1 MPQSSSITNASSPS
15 SSSATATLAQPA
27 AAAPVPQT
35 PSSRMS
41 EHQMNV
47 NIERNHRTLPPQF
60 HSSSPSKYPSIP
72 RFTPAIP
79 SRMGGN
85 YTPNAQHGSGSSSN
99 NNNGGTSSSSYT
111 HNSNGYNH
119 RIGTSSASSSP
130 PGTPPSGLRNYYLN
144 AAYQRSQHH
153 IYSKGSSALPS
164 NSSSQQQQ
172 RPAMSTGAHQHQ
184 QQQYGA
190 RVQVPEAA
198 VARRS
203 YSADHLQVPETDF
216 ATGGTLQS
224 TENHVMTLQRALS
237 RLVEKNEQ
245 DEGDD
250 EENKDRQPASTTT
263 TRGEN
268 TPTTKIG
275 SNSSS
280 SSSTPPGTP
289 PHRKGV
295 TKYPKVELER
305 VDPEK
310 AAVITSI
317 SGESDITL
325 APPTTTTTTATATE
339 ISKDTQQQE
348 KEKPKKKTGR
358 KDGLDLPLPATTPVS
373 TDLRRQPSKAGV
385 LSNLLKLQ
393 GIGRQQKQH
402 RAPKVKAT
410 KEKRRP
416 TMYSRSAN
424 VSTASLTTKSVFG
437 TYPPLPATPSQQQ
450 QQGSTSLSI
459 FHPSPRNSNNGN
471 TSGTNSNRQS
481 AHFDNVI
488 AQSFSVMNSPFQSP
502 NISPRGSISG
512 GENTPNGF
520 YFTPVAN
527 GTTSPN
533 SPYGVPLSNEE
544 KMQITIAVADILER
558 QDFILR
564 LAKSLIKYGAP
575 SHRLEDAVDHAA
587 KTLEINLQ
595 CIYLP
600 NVMIV
605 SFTDYETHTSETHL
619 LKVPAGLD
627 MYKCALVHQ
636 VQKMV
641 THSSMPVEEAI
652 MKLDAI
658 NTEKDANGRWIT
670 VLAYAVS
677 GFCTAPMFFRGN
689 WIDATISFF
698 MGAAVGLLVWLS
710 EKVPSY
716 AHICDVTMSVVVAF
730 VAEALRHHN
739 VCTSAIKF
747 AGIVIILPGYT
758 ITCSILE
765 LSSRHIISGSVRLFY
780 AVIFSLL
787 LGYGLTIGASLW
799 SLFDHSK
806 RDDESKFSAECP
818 NAPLNP
824 LWNILF
830 VPFFAIS
837 LNIWLK
843 AHPRQWFLATVLSIV
858 GYTVS
863 YTSSVYGGAKT
874 EVSSAL
880 AAFAIG
886 LCGNIYQ
893 RLTRQLTFQA
903 VVCAVF
909 FLVPGSIGLKGAMAW
924 FTEDMSGGINF
935 ALQMVVTAIAISVG
949 LFTSALAVYPMGKIR
964 SAQMTF

>member
-1 MPQSSSITNASSPS
+1 MKI
-15 SSSATATLAQPA
+15 
-27 AAAPVPQT
+27 
-35 PSSRMS
+35 
-41 EHQMNV
+41 
-47 NIERNHRTLPPQF
+47 NIERNHRTLPSQF
-60 HSSSPSKYPSIP
+60 QSSSPSKYPSIP

-79 SRMGGN
+79 SRMSGN
-85 YTPNAQHGSGSSSN
+85 YTPNTHGSGNSNNGSSS
-99 NNNGGTSSSSYT
+99 GFT
-111 HNSNGYNH
+111 HNSSGYNH
-119 RIGTSSASSSP
+119 RIGTRSASSSP
-130 PGTPPSGLRNYYLN
+130 PGTPPSGLRNHYLN

-153 IYSKGSSALPS
+153 LYSKGNSAIS
-164 NSSSQQQQ
+164 GSSSQHQQQQQQQQ
-172 RPAMSTGAHQHQ
+172 RPAMSTGAHHQQQQQ

-190 RVQVPEAA
+190 QVQIPEPA

-203 YSADHLQVPETDF
+203 YSADHLRVPETDL
-216 ATGGTLQS
+216 ATGGILQS

-237 RLVEKNEQ
+237 KLIEKNEQ
-245 DEGDD
+245 DDDED
-250 EENKDRQPASTTT
+250 EENQDRQATA
-263 TRGEN
+263 
-268 TPTTKIG
+268 TPTPPTKTG

-289 PHRKGV
+289 PHQKGLA
-295 TKYPKVELER
+295 KYPKVELNR
-305 VDPEK
+305 LDSEK
-310 AAVITSI
+310 TAAITSL

-325 APPTTTTTTATATE
+325 APPLNTSNGTAITD
-339 ISKDTQQQE
+339 ISEKEQPEQE
-348 KEKPKKKTGR
+348 KTKKKPGR
-358 KDGLDLPLPATTPVS
+358 LSIFLQKDGLDLPLPTTTPMS

-393 GIGRQQKQH
+393 GISRQQKQH
-402 RAPKVKAT
+402 HAPKVKTT
-410 KEKRRP
+410 KEKKKRP

-424 VSTASLTTKSVFG
+424 VSAASLTTKSVFG
-437 TYPPLPATPSQQQ
+437 TYPPLPVTPSQQ

-459 FHPSPRNSNNGN
+459 FKPTHRNSHGSN
-471 TSGTNSNRQS
+471 SGANSNRHS
-481 AHFDNVI
+481 AHFDNVF

-502 NISPRGSISG
+502 NISPRGSFSG
-512 GENTPNGF
+512 GDNTPNGF
-520 YFTPVAN
+520 YFTPSTSGAA
-527 GTTSPN
+527 SPN
-533 SPYGVPLSNEE
+533 GGQYGAPLSNEE
-544 KMQITIAVADILER
+544 KLLITIAVADILER

-658 NTEKDANGRWIT
+658 NTEKDVNGRWIT

-677 GFCTAPMFFRGN
+677 GFCTAPMFFKGN
-689 WIDATISFF
+689 WIDAIISFF

-716 AHICDVTMSVVVAF
+716 AHICDITMSVVVAF

-780 AVIFSLL
+780 AVVFSLL

-799 SLFDHSK
+799 SFFDHTS
-806 RDDESKFSAECP
+806 RDDESRFSAQCP

-843 AHPRQWFLATVLSIV
+843 AHPRQWLLATVLSIV
-858 GYTVS
+858 GYAVS

-949 LFTSALAVYPMGKIR
+949 LFTSALAIYPMGKTR

>member
-1 MPQSSSITNASSPS
+1 MSHSPSNNATTTSSPPS
-15 SSSATATLAQPA
+15 PSANTPIT
-27 AAAPVPQT
+27 AAAPMPQA
-35 PSSRMS
+35 PSRMT
-41 EHQMNV
+41 EHQMNI

-85 YTPNAQHGSGSSSN
+85 YTPNTHGSGNS
-99 NNNGGTSSSSYT
+99 NNGGSGSYT
-111 HNSNGYNH
+111 HNSSGYNH

-153 IYSKGSSALPS
+153 LYSKGSSAIPGS
-164 NSSSQQQQ
+164 ASQHQYQQQ
-172 RPAMSTGAHQHQ
+172 RPPMSTGSHHH

-190 RVQVPEAA
+190 RVQVPEPA

-203 YSADHLQVPETDF
+203 YSADHLRVPETDL
-216 ATGGTLQS
+216 ATGGILQS

-237 RLVEKNEQ
+237 KLIEKNEQ
-245 DEGDD
+245 SDNED
-250 EENKDRQPASTTT
+250 EENQATATTT
-263 TRGEN
+263 GGEN
-268 TPTTKIG
+268 TPTNKTG
-275 SNSSS
+275 SNTSSS
-280 SSSTPPGTP
+280 PSTPPGTP
-289 PHRKGV
+289 PHRKGL
-295 TKYPKVELER
+295 TKYPKVEMDRL
-305 VDPEK
+305 DYEK
-310 AAVITSI
+310 VTAITSF
-317 SGESDITL
+317 SAESDITL
-325 APPTTTTTTATATE
+325 APPQNPTDGNATAE
-339 ISKDTQQQE
+339 ISE
-348 KEKPKKKTGR
+348 KERLELEKTKKKTGR
-358 KDGLDLPLPATTPVS
+358 VSIFLQKDGLDMSLPATTPVA

-402 RAPKVKAT
+402 RASKVKTT
-410 KEKRRP
+410 KEKKKRP

-424 VSTASLTTKSVFG
+424 ASTASLTTKSVFS
-437 TYPPLPATPSQQQ
+437 TYPPLPVTPSQQ

-459 FHPSPRNSNNGN
+459 FKPTPRNNGN
-471 TSGTNSNRQS
+471 NSGINSNRHS
-481 AHFDNVI
+481 THFDNVF

-502 NISPRGSISG
+502 NISPRGSFSG

-520 YFTPVAN
+520 YFTP
-527 GTTSPN
+527 GTSGTASPN
-533 SPYGVPLSNEE
+533 GGQYGAPLSNEE
-544 KMQITIAVADILER
+544 KLQITIAVADILER

-641 THSSMPVEEAI
+641 THSAMPVEEAI
-652 MKLDAI
+652 MKLDTI
-658 NTEKDANGRWIT
+658 NTEKDANGRWVT
-670 VLAYAVS
+670 VLAYAVA
-677 GFCTAPMFFRGN
+677 GFCTAPMFFKGN
-689 WIDATISFF
+689 WIDAIISFF

-716 AHICDVTMSVVVAF
+716 AHICDITMSVVVAF

-780 AVIFSLL
+780 AIVFSLL

-799 SLFDHSK
+799 SLFDHST
-806 RDDESKFSAECP
+806 RDDGSKFSAECP

-843 AHPRQWFLATVLSIV
+843 AHPRQWPLATVLSIV
-858 GYTVS
+858 GYSVS

-886 LCGNIYQ
+886 LCGNVYQ
-893 RLTRQLTFQA
+893 RVTRQLTFQA

-924 FTEDMSGGINF
+924 FTEDMSGGVNF

-949 LFTSALAVYPMGKIR
+949 LFTSALVIYPMGKTR